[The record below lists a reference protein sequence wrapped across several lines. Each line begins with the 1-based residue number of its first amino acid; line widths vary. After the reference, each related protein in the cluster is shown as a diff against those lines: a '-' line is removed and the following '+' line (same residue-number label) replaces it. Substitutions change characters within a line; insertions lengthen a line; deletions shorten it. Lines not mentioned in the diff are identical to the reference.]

1 MKRITFYISIL
12 WLSCTLT
19 SLAVPEINITQKQE
33 KGEIESCNEESKDTE
48 NVYEIS
54 TSSEAIISIFQFEP
68 INGISLIPKLF
79 LEIENE
85 EALFF
90 FKIRD
95 FSIQIWKKLFTTII
109 QVHGP

>member
-33 KGEIESCNEESKDTE
+33 KSETESCDEEDKET
-48 NVYEIS
+48 NTVYEIR
-54 TSSEAIISIFQFEP
+54 TSSEAIVSIFQFEP
-68 INGISLIPKLF
+68 VNGISLIPKLF

-85 EALFF
+85 DPLLSFET
-90 FKIRD
+90 RD
-95 FSIQIWKKLFTTII
+95 FSIQIWKKLFTKII